1 MYCCVG
7 QVIMTSLNIVYCC
20 VGQVIMTSQHR
31 VLLCWSGDYD
41 FTQHRVLLCWSGD
54 RAARPGGQEPVARPG
69 GDTDGGSDE
78 DPAHLHHGPTRND
91 QPGAVPW

>member
-1 MYCCVG
+1 MRGFFIQVIVTSLSIVCCYVG

-20 VGQVIMTSQHR
+20 VGQVIMT
-31 VLLCWSGDYD
+31 
-41 FTQHRVLLCWSGD
+41 TQHRVLWCWSGD

-91 QPGAVPW
+91 QPGAIPW